1 MVVIILTAAQKSVRE
16 REQGLVS
23 TDIERTVSKAT
34 LWQLNLH
41 LGLRLTGLFYLGNL
55 YILHYKFVSTNDQE
69 KMITV
74 PLRKCG

>member
-41 LGLRLTGLFYLGNL
+41 LG
-55 YILHYKFVSTNDQE
+55 
-69 KMITV
+69 
-74 PLRKCG
+74 

>member
-1 MVVIILTAAQKSVRE
+1 MKLSQREKALIKIKSMVVIILTAAQKSVRE

-41 LGLRLTGLFYLGNL
+41 LG
-55 YILHYKFVSTNDQE
+55 
-69 KMITV
+69 
-74 PLRKCG
+74 

>member
-1 MVVIILTAAQKSVRE
+1 MVVIILTEAQKSVRE

-41 LGLRLTGLFYLGNL
+41 LG
-55 YILHYKFVSTNDQE
+55 
-69 KMITV
+69 
-74 PLRKCG
+74 